1 VTAVPDEEW
10 QASLQERVARLERL
24 VEELRAEVDARRE
37 SPRVGRPP
45 ASPPPEPR
53 PSGPGGGE
61 ARGAP
66 RPSRAS
72 WWTVD
77 AERWLGR
84 VGVLFVVLALAFLFR
99 YSIERGWITPAVRLL
114 VGLVVGVAL
123 LVAGLRLE
131 GLRARYAALLLGG
144 AVATF
149 YLVVYASFEMYH
161 LVPFGVAFSAMATVT
176 VLAFVLAE
184 GQAYGSLAAL
194 GVAGGLATP
203 FLIRSASASVPWLV
217 LYTCLV
223 VAGTGAV
230 QLRRGWR
237 GPLVLLAVLGF
248 IVMSVAVGRAGGS
261 GERWLTVGGIL
272 VVWAH
277 VAGLPL
283 ARLLLG
289 HHDAARWPAPP
300 LGRLAQVFDVA
311 RGDLDRTLVR
321 VLVAGSALAACFLAA
336 AVLGLSEGT
345 SGGLLVAAAAV
356 YALAAVV
363 RRDVPAVRDPLAE
376 AALVVLAVGTWVAIR
391 DARAFLPLAVIAAGA
406 HVVRREWS
414 VPGAALVGHVLF
426 GVLASWFV
434 GAVGPGIATG
444 RDDPFGPVALVQLG
458 AVSLMFAASWLVT
471 DRQAVVA
478 YRLGS
483 YVGVLA
489 WLAASLQGYPH
500 GPALVTLAWGACGIV
515 LLVPTFAG
523 GRKGQQGLGLATL
536 GLVAAKLL
544 LVDMAELDLVWRILL
559 FMGFGLAFLVV
570 GYFINRRPEA
580 R

>member
-1 VTAVPDEEW
+1 MADEDGL
-10 QASLQERVARLERL
+10 ASLQERVERLERL
-24 VEELRAEVDARRE
+24 VEELRAQAAASQAPRPGGPPPGAESRR
-37 SPRVGRPP
+37 RPP
-45 ASPPPEPR
+45 APSTGSPQKTSPPV
-53 PSGPGGGE
+53 GPT
-61 ARGAP
+61 
-66 RPSRAS
+66 
-72 WWTVD
+72 WWTVG

-99 YSIERGWITPAVRLL
+99 YSIEQGWITPAVRLL
-114 VGLVVGVAL
+114 VGVVVGVAL

-131 GLRARYAALLLGG
+131 GPRARYAALLLGG

-149 YLVVYASFEMYH
+149 YLVVYASFETYR

-203 FLIRSASASVPWLV
+203 FLIRSASSSVPWLV
-217 LYTCLV
+217 VYTCLV

-237 GPLVLLAVLGF
+237 GPLVLLAALGF
-248 IVMSVAVGRAGGS
+248 IVMSVAVGRAGGG
-261 GERWLTVGGIL
+261 GERWVTVGGIL

-289 HHDAARWPAPP
+289 HRDAARWPAPP
-300 LGRLAQVFDVA
+300 LGRLAAVFDVR

-321 VLVAGSALAACFLAA
+321 ALVAGSALAACFLAA
-336 AVLGLSEGT
+336 AVLGLSERT
-345 SGGLLVAAAAV
+345 SGVLLVAAAAV
-356 YALAAVV
+356 YALAALV
-363 RRDVPAVRDPLAE
+363 RRDVLAVRDPLAE

-391 DARAFLPLAVIAAGA
+391 DPHAFLPLAAVAALA
-406 HVVRREWS
+406 HVVHREWS
-414 VPGAALVGHVLF
+414 VPGAVLVGHVLF
-426 GVLASWFV
+426 GILASWYI

-444 RDDPFGPVALVQLG
+444 RDDPFGAVALGQLG
-458 AVSLMFAASWLVT
+458 AVSLAFAASWLLAS
-471 DRQAVVA
+471 RQAVVA

-483 YVGVLA
+483 YAGALT

-500 GPALVTLAWGACGIV
+500 GAGLVSVAWGACGIG
-515 LLVPTFAG
+515 LLVPTFARE
-523 GRKGQQGLGLATL
+523 RKGQQAVGLATL

-544 LVDMAELDLVWRILL
+544 LVDMAELDLGWRVLL
-559 FMGFGLAFLVV
+559 FMGFGLAFLLV
-570 GYFINRRPEA
+570 GYFINRRPQA

>member
-1 VTAVPDEEW
+1 MADEDW
-10 QASLQERVARLERL
+10 RASLQERVERLERQ
-24 VEELRAEVDARRE
+24 VEELGAEVAAGRGSRRAE
-37 SPRVGRPP
+37 RPS
-45 ASPPPEPR
+45 AFPPPESQPSPSAHGRPETQRPPR
-53 PSGPGGGE
+53 ST
-61 ARGAP
+61 
-66 RPSRAS
+66 
-72 WWTVD
+72 WWTVG

-99 YSIERGWITPAVRLL
+99 YSIEQGWITPIVRLL
-114 VGLVVGVAL
+114 VGMVLGVAL

-131 GLRARYAALLLGG
+131 GPRARYAALLLGG

-149 YLVVYASFEMYH
+149 YLVVYASFQMYH

-176 VLAFVLAE
+176 VLAFVLAD

-203 FLIRSASASVPWLV
+203 FLIQTGSASVPWLV
-217 LYTCLV
+217 VYTCLV

-230 QLRRGWR
+230 QIRRGWR

-261 GERWLTVGGIL
+261 GERWLTLGGIL
-272 VVWAH
+272 VVWVH

-283 ARLLLG
+283 ARVLLG
-289 HHDAARWPAPP
+289 QRDAARWPTPP
-300 LGRLAQVFDVA
+300 LGRLAQVFGVGRD
-311 RGDLDRTLVR
+311 DLDRTLVR
-321 VLVAGSALAACFLAA
+321 ALVAGSALAACFLAA
-336 AVLGLSEGT
+336 ALFGLSERT
-345 SGGLLVAAAAV
+345 SGGLLIVAAAV
-356 YALAAVV
+356 YALAAWAERGV
-363 RRDVPAVRDPLAE
+363 RPVRDPLVE
-376 AALVVLAVGTWVAIR
+376 AALVVLSVGTWVAIR
-391 DARAFLPLAVIAAGA
+391 DAHAFLPLAAIAACA
-406 HVVRREWS
+406 HIVHREWS

-426 GVLASWFV
+426 GILASWFI
-434 GAVGPGIATG
+434 GSVGPGIATG
-444 RDDPFGPVALVQLG
+444 RDDPFGRVALGQLG
-458 AVSLMFAASWLVT
+458 AVSLMFVASWLVT
-471 DRQAVVA
+471 KREAIVA

-500 GPALVTLAWGACGIV
+500 GAGLVTIAWGACGIGLV
-515 LLVPTFAG
+515 LPTFAAD
-523 GRKGQQGLGLATL
+523 RKGQQAVGLATL

-559 FMGFGLAFLVV
+559 FMGFGLTFLVV